1 MACCGDKRRSDAL
14 RAYVGT
20 EERKN
25 GVNRLILRGY
35 QVFRRDF
42 LYLCEGKDDG
52 SCGNDDVVSRRVAER
67 LSVFET
73 TETGRDPLCGFHSVV
88 HGTSVLGPN
97 CKMG

>member
-52 SCGNDDVVSRRVAER
+52 PVGMMMSCHGAWRGGGVCLKRRKRA
-67 LSVFET
+67 
-73 TETGRDPLCGFHSVV
+73 GILCARF
-88 HGTSVLGPN
+88 TLLYTAQVLGPN